1 MSFSNIY
8 KSRKKSIN
16 NLNFNSLYIWPI
28 LFPII
33 HIQDIIKYVM
43 MWDQNIKL
51 TYNKYIYKFYFQFMT
66 SRIFLSYFKYTQKGL
81 LCLSLS
87 FKFLQEKIFPMTSS
101 ATISQDPGQLGG
113 GKRA

>member
-8 KSRKKSIN
+8 KSREKSIN
-16 NLNFNSLYIWPI
+16 NLDFNSFYIWPI

-33 HIQDIIKYVM
+33 HISDIITYVM

-66 SRIFLSYFKYTQKGL
+66 SQIFLSYFKCMQEGL

-87 FKFLQEKIFPMTSS
+87 FKFLQEKIFPTPSS
-101 ATISQDPGQLGG
+101 ATISQDLGQLGG
-113 GKRA
+113 